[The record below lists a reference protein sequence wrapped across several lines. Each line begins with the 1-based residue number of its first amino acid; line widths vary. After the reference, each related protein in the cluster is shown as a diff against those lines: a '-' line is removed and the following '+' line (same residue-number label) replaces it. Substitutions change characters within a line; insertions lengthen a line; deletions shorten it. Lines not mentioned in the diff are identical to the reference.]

1 MDRKDCIVVGL
12 ITGTSKKG
20 QPYTMVQYLRE
31 FDGDTNAQHR
41 VGQECCSQ
49 YVPGTFNLDIG
60 DTVEFEFELTG
71 NGFPRVIGVHSV

>member
-31 FDGDTNAQHR
+31 FDGDTNTQHR
-41 VGQECCSQ
+41 VAQ